1 MSLVLRLVNNR
12 DVTAERNGAGQKS
25 CVMSKLQV
33 VSVIRIN
40 VCARFQKIHSKLHTK
55 LKIIVTRK
63 CSADFLKL
71 ASASTVHFLFPTEST

>member
-12 DVTAERNGAGQKS
+12 DVTADRNGAGQKS

-40 VCARFQKIHSKLHTK
+40 VCARFQKITLSNIL
-55 LKIIVTRK
+55 
-63 CSADFLKL
+63 LKL
-71 ASASTVHFLFPTEST
+71 DRVCDQPFLQSFVRLLLRENAALTF